1 MDNFLSG
8 YECKLLLCIFVYL
21 FVKIELQASFSNGSL
36 KYHVIGKFTF
46 PENDKYAIRELARK
60 ASQTE
65 DERSE
70 EDVVIPLR
78 IVTK

>member
-1 MDNFLSG
+1 MATLCVLHWNNFGAWAPFNFISARAKESHG
-8 YECKLLLCIFVYL
+8 F
-21 FVKIELQASFSNGSL
+21 
-36 KYHVIGKFTF
+36 FTF